1 MKNLRGKSLK
11 RLMRFNKFTTNLLH
25 NNLVVNSSSKSDSFE
40 SPLLFAHQ
48 FRLQYLRKITN
59 PAKLKKM
66 NELLNNHDYKN
77 WLIELKSNIQQ
88 SQIKAALAVN
98 SQLIQLYWDLGR
110 QVTEKQETAK
120 WGSGFIDQLSKDL
133 REEFPDMGGFSKDN
147 LHRIKKFYLF
157 YSQKFTKVAQLAP
170 LLENPNQ
177 QQLIGELY
185 PQLFMIPWG
194 HHVLIMQKTKDVSE
208 AIFYIKETIKNNWS
222 RAVLVHQIESNLYER
237 QGKAVSNFQN
247 TLPKLQS
254 DLANQ
259 LLKDPYNFDFL
270 QMTADYN
277 ERDLEKSLTQYI
289 TDFLLELGAG
299 FAFVGKQYSITLGE
313 KEYFI
318 DLLFYHLT
326 LRCYVVIELKVVE
339 FKPEFAGKLNFYL
352 NVIDDQLKHET
363 DKPTIGLIIC
373 KTKDNIEAEYAL
385 KGIEKPIGIS
395 EYELNKIL
403 PDELKSSLP
412 SIEEI
417 ENELRKLTD
426 EKKIRDL

>member
-1 MKNLRGKSLK
+1 
-11 RLMRFNKFTTNLLH
+11 
-25 NNLVVNSSSKSDSFE
+25 
-40 SPLLFAHQ
+40 
-48 FRLQYLRKITN
+48 
-59 PAKLKKM
+59 M
-66 NELLNNHDYKN
+66 NELLNDHDYKN

-110 QVTEKQETAK
+110 QITEKQETAK
-120 WGSGFIDQLSKDL
+120 WGGGFIDQLSKDL
-133 REEFPDMGGFSKDN
+133 RVEFPDMKGFSRSN
-147 LHRIKKFYLF
+147 LFAIRKFYQYF
-157 YSQKFTKVAQLAP
+157 RREKIVHQVDGQ
-170 LLENPNQ
+170 LENVKIQ
-177 QQLIGELY
+177 QVGGQLENSEILSLCC
-185 PQLFMIPWG
+185 QIPWL
-194 HHVLIMQKTKDVSE
+194 HNIVIIEKIKDYKK

-237 QGKAVSNFQN
+237 QGNAVSNFQN
-247 TLPKLQS
+247 TLPKSQS
-254 DLANQ
+254 DLADQ

-299 FAFVGKQYSITLGE
+299 FAFVGKQFAVTLGE

-339 FKPEFAGKLNFYL
+339 FKPEFAGKLNFYM
-352 NVIDDQLKHET
+352 NVIDAQLKHES

-417 ENELRKLTD
+417 ENELKAF
-426 EKKIRDL
+426 

>member
-1 MKNLRGKSLK
+1 MTDK
-11 RLMRFNKFTTNLLH
+11 
-25 NNLVVNSSSKSDSFE
+25 
-40 SPLLFAHQ
+40 
-48 FRLQYLRKITN
+48 
-59 PAKLKKM
+59 
-66 NELLNNHDYKN
+66 LLNNNDYKN
-77 WLIELKSNIQQ
+77 WLIELKSTIQQ
-88 SQIKAALAVN
+88 RQIKAALAVN
-98 SQLIQLYWDLGR
+98 SQLIQLYWDLGK
-110 QVTEKQETAK
+110 QITEKQENAK

-133 REEFPDMGGFSKDN
+133 RIEFPDMKGFSVDN
-147 LHRIKKFYLF
+147 LAYFKVFYRF
-157 YSQKFTKVAQLAP
+157 YKDHLISEQVVRKLESPMTKQSISQIEKSAQVAPKLNN
-170 LLENPNQ
+170 E
-177 QQLIGELY
+177 I
-185 PQLFMIPWG
+185 FMIPWG
-194 HHVLIMQKTKDVSE
+194 HHLVILKKIKNQPE

-222 RAVLVHQIESNLYER
+222 RSVLVHQIESNLYER

-247 TLPKLQS
+247 TLPKPQS

-277 ERDLEKSLTQYI
+277 ERDLEKSLTQHI

-299 FAFVGKQYSITLGE
+299 FAFVGKQYAVTLGE

-318 DLLFYHLT
+318 DLLFYHLS
-326 LRCYVVIELKVVE
+326 LRCYIVIELKVVE

-352 NVIDDQLKHET
+352 NVIDAQLKHEH
-363 DKPTIGLIIC
+363 DQPTIGLIIC
-373 KTKDNIEAEYAL
+373 KTKENIEAEYSL

-417 ENELRKLTD
+417 ENELRSLTD
-426 EKKIRDL
+426 ERK

>member
-1 MKNLRGKSLK
+1 
-11 RLMRFNKFTTNLLH
+11 
-25 NNLVVNSSSKSDSFE
+25 
-40 SPLLFAHQ
+40 
-48 FRLQYLRKITN
+48 
-59 PAKLKKM
+59 M
-66 NELLNNHDYKN
+66 NELLNDHDYKN

-88 SQIKAALAVN
+88 NQIKAALAVN

-110 QVTEKQETAK
+110 QITEKQETAK

-133 REEFPDMGGFSKDN
+133 REEFPDMKGFSKQN
-147 LHRIKKFYLF
+147 LYRVKNFYLYYF
-157 YSQKFTKVAQLAP
+157 QHFTNVAQVARQ
-170 LLENPNQ
+170 LENPNQ
-177 QQLIGELY
+177 
-185 PQLFMIPWG
+185 PQVVSKLEKAEQVVPENAALLFQIPWG
-194 HHVLIMQKTKDVSE
+194 HQILIIEKIKNVSE

-247 TLPKLQS
+247 TLPKPQS
-254 DLANQ
+254 DLADQ

-299 FAFVGKQYSITLGE
+299 FAFVGKQYALTLGE

-339 FKPEFAGKLNFYL
+339 FKTEFAGKLNFYL
-352 NVIDDQLKHET
+352 NVIDAQLKHES

-417 ENELRKLTD
+417 ENELKAF
-426 EKKIRDL
+426 

>member
-1 MKNLRGKSLK
+1 
-11 RLMRFNKFTTNLLH
+11 
-25 NNLVVNSSSKSDSFE
+25 
-40 SPLLFAHQ
+40 
-48 FRLQYLRKITN
+48 
-59 PAKLKKM
+59 M

-110 QVTEKQETAK
+110 QITEKQETAK

-133 REEFPDMGGFSKDN
+133 RAEFPDMKGFSRSN
-147 LHRIKKFYLF
+147 LFAIRKFYQYF
-157 YSQKFTKVAQLAP
+157 RGEKIVHQLDGQ
-170 LLENPNQ
+170 LENVKVRQ
-177 QQLIGELY
+177 VDGQLEKAEILALCC
-185 PQLFMIPWG
+185 QIPWL
-194 HHVLIMQKTKDVSE
+194 HNIVIIEKIKVYE
-208 AIFYIKETIKNNWS
+208 KAIFYIKETIKNNWS

-247 TLPKLQS
+247 TLPKPQS

-270 QMTADYN
+270 QMTGDYN
-277 ERDLEKSLTQYI
+277 ERDLEKSLTRQI

-299 FAFVGKQYSITLGE
+299 FAFVGKQFAVTLGE

-352 NVIDDQLKHET
+352 NVIDDQLKHES

-403 PDELKSSLP
+403 PDELKRSLP

-417 ENELRKLTD
+417 ENELRKITD
-426 EKKIRDL
+426 DSSEFPFVV

>member
-1 MKNLRGKSLK
+1 LRIKNWFAGGKIMS
-11 RLMRFNKFTTNLLH
+11 
-25 NNLVVNSSSKSDSFE
+25 
-40 SPLLFAHQ
+40 
-48 FRLQYLRKITN
+48 
-59 PAKLKKM
+59 
-66 NELLNNHDYKN
+66 ELLNNNEYKN
-77 WLIELKSNIQQ
+77 WLVELKLTIQQ
-88 SQIKAALAVN
+88 RQIKAAVAVN
-98 SQLIQLYWDLGR
+98 SHLIQLYWDLGK
-110 QVTEKQETAK
+110 QITEKQENAK
-120 WGSGFIDQLSKDL
+120 WGSGFIDRLSKDL
-133 REEFPDMGGFSKDN
+133 RTEFPDMKGFSKFN
-147 LHRIKKFYLF
+147 LYHVRNFYLF
-157 YSQKFTKVAQLAP
+157 YSQAFTKVEQVAL
-170 LLENPNQ
+170 LLEDASKTNQ
-177 QQLIGELY
+177 SGSQSEKV
-185 PQLFMIPWG
+185 PQVVSKFNDEIFMIPWG
-194 HHVLIMQKTKDVSE
+194 HHLVILKKIKNQLE
-208 AIFYIKETIKNNWS
+208 AIFYMKQTGNNNWS
-222 RAVLVHQIESNLYER
+222 RAVLLHQIESDLYER

-247 TLPKLQS
+247 TLPKPQS

-277 ERDLEKSLTQYI
+277 ERDLEKSLTKHI

-299 FAFVGKQYSITLGE
+299 FAFVGKQYAVTLGE
-313 KEYFI
+313 KDYFI

-352 NVIDDQLKHET
+352 NVIDDQLKHAH
-363 DKPTIGLIIC
+363 DQPTIGLIIC

-417 ENELRKLTD
+417 ENELRNLTV
-426 EKKIRDL
+426 ESE

>member
-1 MKNLRGKSLK
+1 M
-11 RLMRFNKFTTNLLH
+11 NK
-25 NNLVVNSSSKSDSFE
+25 
-40 SPLLFAHQ
+40 
-48 FRLQYLRKITN
+48 
-59 PAKLKKM
+59 
-66 NELLNNHDYKN
+66 LLNNHDYKN

-110 QVTEKQETAK
+110 QITEKQETAK
-120 WGSGFIDQLSKDL
+120 WGSGFIEQLSKDL
-133 REEFPDMGGFSKDN
+133 RVEFPDMKGFSKDN
-147 LHRIKKFYLF
+147 LLRVKKFYLY
-157 YSQKFTKVAQLAP
+157 YSQHFTKVAQLVP
-170 LLENPNQ
+170 LLEDSIQ
-177 QQLIGELY
+177 QQSVTKLDHVVLDNL
-185 PQLFMIPWG
+185 PLLFQIPWG
-194 HHVLIMQKTKDVSE
+194 HHVLIMQKIKDVSE
-208 AIFYIKETIKNNWS
+208 AIFYVKETIKNNWS

-247 TLPKLQS
+247 TLPKPKS
-254 DLANQ
+254 DLTNQ

-270 QMTADYN
+270 TMTENYN

-299 FAFVGKQYSITLGE
+299 FAFVGKQYQINLGD

-339 FKPEFAGKLNFYL
+339 FNPEFAGKLNFYL
-352 NVIDDQLKHET
+352 NVIDAQLKHES

-403 PDELKSSLP
+403 PEELKSSLP

-417 ENELRKLTD
+417 ENELRKMSED
-426 EKKIRDL
+426 SSEFPFVV

>member
-1 MKNLRGKSLK
+1 
-11 RLMRFNKFTTNLLH
+11 
-25 NNLVVNSSSKSDSFE
+25 
-40 SPLLFAHQ
+40 
-48 FRLQYLRKITN
+48 
-59 PAKLKKM
+59 M
-66 NELLNNHDYKN
+66 NELSLNKVYKN
-77 WLIELKSNIQQ
+77 WLVELKSNIQQ

-110 QVTEKQETAK
+110 QITEKQEVAK

-133 REEFPDMGGFSKDN
+133 RAEFPDMKGFSKFN
-147 LHRIKKFYLF
+147 LYHIRNFYLF
-157 YSQKFTKVAQLAP
+157 YSQEVTKAEQVAL
-170 LLENPNQ
+170 LLENASKTKQPVPQ
-177 QQLIGELY
+177 IEKVEQVVPKLET
-185 PQLFMIPWG
+185 QLFSIPWG
-194 HHVLIMQKTKDVSE
+194 HHLVILKKIKNQPE

-237 QGKAVSNFQN
+237 HGKAVSNFQN
-247 TLPKLQS
+247 TLPKPQS

-277 ERDLEKSLTQYI
+277 ERDLEKSLTQQI

-299 FAFVGKQYSITLGE
+299 FAFVGKQYSVKLGD

-318 DLLFYHLT
+318 DLLFYHLV

-339 FKPEFAGKLNFYL
+339 FKPEYAGKLNFYL
-352 NVIDDQLKHET
+352 NIIDAQLKHEH
-363 DKPTIGLIIC
+363 DQPTIGLIIC
-373 KTKDNIEAEYAL
+373 KTKGNIEAEYAL
-385 KGIEKPIGIS
+385 KGIEKPIGVS

-412 SIEEI
+412 SIKEI
-417 ENELRKLTD
+417 EDELRKVA
-426 EKKIRDL
+426 

>member
-1 MKNLRGKSLK
+1 
-11 RLMRFNKFTTNLLH
+11 
-25 NNLVVNSSSKSDSFE
+25 
-40 SPLLFAHQ
+40 
-48 FRLQYLRKITN
+48 
-59 PAKLKKM
+59 M

-77 WLIELKSNIQQ
+77 WLIDLKSTIQQ
-88 SQIKAALAVN
+88 RQIKAALAVN
-98 SQLIQLYWDLGR
+98 SQLIQLYWDLGK
-110 QVTEKQETAK
+110 QITEKQENAK

-133 REEFPDMGGFSKDN
+133 RNEFPDMKGFSVDN
-147 LHRIKKFYLF
+147 LAYFKVFYRF
-157 YSQKFTKVAQLAP
+157 YKDYLISEQVVRK
-170 LLENPNQ
+170 LENPIMNQ
-177 QQLIGELY
+177 AISQIEKSAQVVSKLHNE
-185 PQLFMIPWG
+185 LFMIPWG
-194 HHVLIMQKTKDVSE
+194 HHLVILKKIKNQPE

-222 RAVLVHQIESNLYER
+222 RAVLVQQIESDLYER
-237 QGKAVSNFQN
+237 QGKAVSNFQ
-247 TLPKLQS
+247 TALPKPQS

-270 QMTADYN
+270 QMTADHN
-277 ERDLEKSLTQYI
+277 ERDLEKSLTNHI

-299 FAFVGKQYSITLGE
+299 FAFVGKQYAVNLGE

-318 DLLFYHLT
+318 DLLFYHLS

-339 FKPEFAGKLNFYL
+339 FQPEFAGKLNFYL
-352 NVIDDQLKHET
+352 NVIDAQLKHEH
-363 DKPTIGLIIC
+363 DQPTIGLIIC

-417 ENELRKLTD
+417 ENELRSLTD
-426 EKKIRDL
+426 ERK